1 MSEEHKVIWSC
12 IQQALL
18 IDLLVAFL
26 TPRLLVKYNA
36 ILQSTALFENSEL
49 GHYVKK
55 NRTKSSII
63 YMHNRNENSVGS
75 VPFPLYKSLFTSSS
89 VYFDGL
95 QFEYYTLSKGM
106 AKYECD
112 SGPKC
117 QYERDGTDHVEDRV
131 RVIGHL
137 SHPIARC
144 HRTGTGSA

>member
-1 MSEEHKVIWSC
+1 MQH
-12 IQQALL
+12 ALL

-75 VPFPLYKSLFTSSS
+75 VPFPLCKSLFASSS
-89 VYFDGL
+89 VSFDGL
-95 QFEYYTLSKGM
+95 QFEHYTLSKGM
-106 AKYECD
+106 AK
-112 SGPKC
+112 
-117 QYERDGTDHVEDRV
+117 
-131 RVIGHL
+131 
-137 SHPIARC
+137 
-144 HRTGTGSA
+144 